1 MKFDVAIIGG
11 GAAGLFSAVCLK
23 KKRPDVSV
31 VIIEALDRVGKK
43 LITTGNG
50 RCNITN
56 LQPEYS
62 NYHGSDTDFIWS
74 VFDNFF
80 VDDTVKAFRSIGVE
94 IAFETDGRAYPMSYQ
109 ASSVV
114 DALRFFCEE
123 NGVIIKTSCPVCD
136 IAQNNGYVI
145 KTKSETVCADALIVT
160 GGLLAGGKALG
171 STGDVLSIVQRLGIK
186 CAPLFPAI
194 VQLKTNTE
202 ICRQLKGI
210 KVDCFAT
217 LKQGDTNKRTEF
229 GEVLFT
235 DYGLSGP
242 PILQISRNA
251 QPGTKVSLDILPK
264 IKHDELIKI
273 LTARKNALYKRN
285 LENYLTGFINKR
297 LGQVI
302 LKECGIKLS
311 ESVKTLSG
319 HDIQLIAKKIKNLE
333 FSIVGNTGFNNAQV
347 CCGGV
352 RETELLKTLE
362 SRKYRGMFFAGE
374 IINVDGDCGGY
385 NLQWAWSSAAV
396 ASDGVLKC
404 L

>member
-1 MKFDVAIIGG
+1 MKYDVAIIGG
-11 GAAGLFSAVCLK
+11 GAAGLFSAVYLK
-23 KKRPDVSV
+23 QKRPNISV
-31 VIIEALDRVGKK
+31 VIVEALDRVGKK

-56 LQPEYS
+56 LLANLT
-62 NYHGSDTDFIWS
+62 NYHGADREFIKS
-74 VFDNFF
+74 VFDRFF
-80 VDDTVKAFRSIGVE
+80 VQDAVKVFKNIGVE
-94 IAFETDGRAYPMSYQ
+94 ITFEKDGRAYPSSYQ

-123 NGVIIKTSCPVCD
+123 NGVVIKTNCAVRDIIK
-136 IAQNNGYVI
+136 NNGYVL
-145 KTKSETVCADALIVT
+145 KTNSETVCADTVIVT

-171 STGDVLSIVQRLGIK
+171 STGDILAIIKRLGIK

-194 VQLKTNTE
+194 VQIKTNTE
-202 ICRQLKGI
+202 ITKQLKGI

-217 LKQGDTNKRTEF
+217 LKQGDKDIRTEF

-251 QPGTKVSLDILPK
+251 QQGSKVCLDIVPK
-264 IKHDELIKI
+264 IKYDELVKI
-273 LTARKNALYKRN
+273 LTSRKHTLSKRT

-302 LKECGIKLS
+302 LKDCGIKLAG
-311 ESVKTLSG
+311 SVKSLSER
-319 HDIQLIAKKIKNLE
+319 DITLIAKKIKCFE
-333 FSIVGNTGFNNAQV
+333 FSVVGNTGFNNAQV

-352 RETELLKTLE
+352 KESELLNLE
-362 SRKYRGMFFAGE
+362 SKKYKGMFFAGE

-404 L
+404 LS